1 MVTNEK
7 EINFY
12 KRHGGGRPNR
22 PEPPGKGLAGLGFSA
37 GASNQISL
45 MKWVYGVQPDEPEAT
60 ASMPLL
66 PKIALRGNFLLD
78 IGHFISEIADCT
90 QQQKTQVLPS
100 PSPAAPV
107 CLASLRHG
115 AYKN

>member
-22 PEPPGKGLAGLGFSA
+22 PEQPGKGLAGLGFSA

-60 ASMPLL
+60 ASMPML
-66 PKIALRGNFLLD
+66 PEAAIPGGFALAID
-78 IGHFISEIADCT
+78 HFISKMTDCT
-90 QQQKTQVLPS
+90 QQQKTAVLPAPF
-100 PSPAAPV
+100 PSCSGPFGLPPPWR
-107 CLASLRHG
+107 L
-115 AYKN
+115 

>member
-22 PEPPGKGLAGLGFSA
+22 PEQPGKGLAGPGFSA

-66 PKIALRGNFLLD
+66 PKIALRGNFLLG

-90 QQQKTQVLPS
+90 QQQKTQVPPS

-107 CLASLRHG
+107 CSASLRHG